1 MKSAFEVNTVHCDY
15 YSQES
20 LLSAI
25 MSMEQLDK
33 VCDTFFDNINKEINE
48 RKEKLINLQSRINR
62 ILKILSIIKN
72 KNQIL
77 TFKSLRYYPNKEDH
91 ISQSIFYNEIFNQNY
106 NKESISNESNK
117 KKKNTELGSK
127 PNGSMEDIFSMSEIY
142 GSTDHF
148 RNYTE
153 DYKVIMNE
161 NKITPELNV
170 FNSAFQFD
178 NRQVIIDSDLI
189 EKKET
194 DEIQDENKGKKIKK
208 RKLKLQD
215 APISIRERDKIEEIE
230 FDSKKKMMEKFKPNI
245 DIDIPMTINL
255 DNIATII
262 PTNITTKTNEGIS
275 QSVDI
280 SDTYSSNGIEEESS
294 QEKYEEDDNLDIS
307 ECISPVDYLTK
318 KKATNSLPKEIS
330 QKKEILDKPIIKNS
344 KKVEEKKNEV
354 IVEERKEKIIENNAN
369 KNGIPVPPP
378 LDQKYFFTK
387 SENKEE
393 NKEKKVL
400 TMQEEIG
407 ENPIE
412 RLKKIGSIQI
422 NQIKSKEKPVQN
434 SMMELLKQQIR
445 IRFQNLKKHQEE
457 SDDDDDSDN

>member
-1 MKSAFEVNTVHCDY
+1 MKSAFEVNTVHCDN
-15 YSQES
+15 
-20 LLSAI
+20 
-25 MSMEQLDK
+25 
-33 VCDTFFDNINKEINE
+33 NINKEINE

-189 EKKET
+189 KKKET

-280 SDTYSSNGIEEESS
+280 SNTYSSNGIEEESS

-307 ECISPVDYLTK
+307 ECISPVDYLAK

-330 QKKEILDKPIIKNS
+330 QKREILDKPIIKNS

-422 NQIKSKEKPVQN
+422 NQIKPKEKPAQN